1 MKREIK
7 GDIFEMWIL
16 KVYLVI
22 TDTRG
27 FRCVHKVGL
36 CQQNKSQAVRWDR
49 MWSKSQDNLSAP
61 KHFLLAAIILPS
73 LTPHPLIPKDAM
85 KSSFLCIALYT
96 KNFCNL

>member
-22 TDTRG
+22 ADTRG
-27 FRCVHKVGL
+27 FRGVHKVGL

-73 LTPHPLIPKDAM
+73 LTPRPLIPKDANEILFFM
-85 KSSFLCIALYT
+85 YSIIYKKFL
-96 KNFCNL
+96 